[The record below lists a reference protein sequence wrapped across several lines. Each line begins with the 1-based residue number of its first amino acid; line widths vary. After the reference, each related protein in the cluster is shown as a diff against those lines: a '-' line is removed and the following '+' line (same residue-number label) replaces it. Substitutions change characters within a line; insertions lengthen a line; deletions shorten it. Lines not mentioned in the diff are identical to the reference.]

1 LLLWVVKNIYQKPLP
16 TSNVAYDRKVIILK
30 YTPRTGKV
38 KHVIPLQ
45 NATKIMILRS
55 LKSVQSTL
63 IVTTLV
69 LVFGSGCANILYRAT
84 NNMAANLSHAMLNH
98 DDLDTIKGAAPAYL
112 LMADGLLQ
120 DYPNDIDL
128 LTAAAQM
135 YNAYA
140 SVFVSEP
147 ERAKRLTQRALDY
160 AQRAACMQSLS
171 CNWRKLR
178 FTNFK
183 EELKG
188 LTIDDVPV
196 FYTLGSTWAG
206 WIQTRSDDWNAIAE
220 LPRVTAIMQRII
232 ELDETYQQGAA
243 HLYLGVTNTLL
254 SPAMGGKPEL
264 GREHFE
270 QAIRLSNGQNL
281 TVKVLYARH
290 YARLVFNRELFEHLL
305 QEVISADP
313 VVPDLTLMNILAQ
326 QQAQQL
332 LAEAN
337 DYF

>member
-1 LLLWVVKNIYQKPLP
+1 
-16 TSNVAYDRKVIILK
+16 
-30 YTPRTGKV
+30 
-38 KHVIPLQ
+38 
-45 NATKIMILRS
+45 MIRRS
-55 LKSVQSTL
+55 LKLLHSTL
-63 IVTTLV
+63 IVTTFV
-69 LVFGSGCANILYRAT
+69 VVFGSGCANMMYKAT
-84 NNMAANLSHAMLNH
+84 SNMASSLSHAMLNH

-120 DYPNDIDL
+120 DYPNEIVL

-140 SVFVSEP
+140 NVFVSEP

-160 AQRAACMQSLS
+160 ALRAACLQSLS
-171 CNWRKLR
+171 CNLRKQH
-178 FTNFK
+178 FTDFK
-183 EELKG
+183 EQLNQ
-188 LTIDDVPV
+188 LTPDDVPI

-206 WIQTRSDDWNAIAE
+206 WIQARSDDWNAIAE

-243 HLYLGVTNTLL
+243 HLYLGVANTLL
-254 SPAMGGKPEL
+254 SPAMGGKPEV

-270 QAIRLSNGQNL
+270 MAIRLSNGQNL

-290 YARLVFNRELFEHLL
+290 YARLVFNHELFERLL

-313 VVPDLTLMNILAQ
+313 IVPDLTLMNMLAQ